1 MAKNK
6 VKLNDKSDN
15 KNKKKNNKL
24 KNEKYISD
32 DAREM
37 RRFVIILFSVIIVVL
52 IVYGVSRVLIDEPE
66 ENSGNA
72 VTPGVI
78 DYDMV
83 SVGTML
89 NRRYDEYYVAIYDE
103 DDPRAIYY
111 STIITLYT
119 DTDDAIKV
127 YYCNLGNY
135 LNQKYKVSD
144 GGHTNPD
151 AKSISELALGD
162 LTLIKVEN
170 GEIAEYLEGLD
181 AIRGEFGV

>member
-6 VKLNDKSDN
+6 VKLNDKIDD
-15 KNKKKNNKL
+15 KKKK
-24 KNEKYISD
+24 KIKAEKYISD
-32 DAREM
+32 DSKEI

-52 IVYGVSRVLIDEPE
+52 AVYGISKVLIDEPNDE
-66 ENSGNA
+66 YVRNTTA
-72 VTPGVI
+72 GVI

-89 NRRYDEYYVAIYDE
+89 NRNYDEYYVAIYDE
-103 DDPRAIYY
+103 EDPQAVFY

-119 DTDDAIKV
+119 NKEDAIKV

-135 LNQKYKVSD
+135 LNQKYKVAE
-144 GGHTNPD
+144 GEETNPD
-151 AKSISELALGD
+151 ATNISELALGD

-170 GEIAEYLEGLD
+170 GRIVDYIEDID
-181 AIRGEFGV
+181 TIREEFDV